1 MVDIGSVKER
11 SPWFGQGCE
20 WRGRMWPFDL
30 LGTVMRSSVL
40 LRFNFCP
47 FEFWCQKVSR
57 LWWRGWQIWSRF
69 TLEYRH
75 RKRENGVHGG
85 EWYDKGRACALR
97 RGGGRALNLGE
108 LHAWLRKCGTCS
120 WWQRQSD
127 NGRRGKK
134 NKPEELCARDAN
146 RMETVEEDCVINPV
160 ECGRTIKEKENGDAT
175 KVSWIWTKKFH
186 TAEWCMMLE
195 LRYWALVMDHWRW
208 LCRCQGCPFFIF
220 FYLSGDGT
228 EPVEITLVMT
238 GMTVTI
244 RSSISIQKE
253 LFAIVCWSIVWNI

>member
-1 MVDIGSVKER
+1 MLWWKSAVHDSAKVANG
-11 SPWFGQGCE
+11 GGGC
-20 WRGRMWPFDL
+20 DL
-30 LGTVMRSSVL
+30 LTFWGRWWGVPFYCALIFDVKKSVD
-40 LRFNFCP
+40 
-47 FEFWCQKVSR
+47 
-57 LWWRGWQIWSRF
+57 
-69 TLEYRH
+69 Y
-75 RKRENGVHGG
+75 GG
-85 EWYDKGRACALR
+85 EDDRFGRDLLLSIVIVKGKMESMVVNDMTK
-97 RGGGRALNLGE
+97 GEHVHWEEEGGRALNLGE

-146 RMETVEEDCVINPV
+146 RMEMVEEDCVINPV

-208 LCRCQGCPFFIF
+208 LCRCQGCPFLFFFIWA
-220 FYLSGDGT
+220 
-228 EPVEITLVMT
+228 
-238 GMTVTI
+238 GMEQN
-244 RSSISIQKE
+244 RWK
-253 LFAIVCWSIVWNI
+253 